1 MRIDKAAPRGGARPA
16 RNPYPDAGSP
26 RGGTSSPSVH
36 PFQRTRTHVR
46 SERSAVGPG
55 VLVSAGSRK
64 MVVPIRKI
72 HKANLINRI
81 GEEIVLWD
89 PRSCVGDAFV
99 GWPRASNDIV
109 FEDPARGLG
118 VKRGD
123 SKAGAIPNDQIPSSV
138 DDVIPD
144 HEAGLKAISRFVREH
159 QDVARVEHGI
169 MLEGKVLDAVLE
181 HHQDAIERARH
192 YVEPEVL
199 EEVIHE
205 GDPGR
210 LRIGGDV
217 V

>member
-36 PFQRTRTHVR
+36 SFQRTRTHVR
-46 SERSAVGPG
+46 AERSAVGPG

-81 GEEIVLWD
+81 GEEVVLWD

-99 GWPRASNDIV
+99 GWPRAGNDIV
-109 FEDPARGLG
+109 LEHPPRSLG

-123 SKAGAIPNDQIPSSV
+123 AKAATAHDEIAASV
-138 DDVIPD
+138 DDVVSED
-144 HEAGLKAISRFVREH
+144 KSSCEAF
-159 QDVARVEHGI
+159 
-169 MLEGKVLDAVLE
+169 
-181 HHQDAIERARH
+181 
-192 YVEPEVL
+192 
-199 EEVIHE
+199 
-205 GDPGR
+205 
-210 LRIGGDV
+210 
-217 V
+217 